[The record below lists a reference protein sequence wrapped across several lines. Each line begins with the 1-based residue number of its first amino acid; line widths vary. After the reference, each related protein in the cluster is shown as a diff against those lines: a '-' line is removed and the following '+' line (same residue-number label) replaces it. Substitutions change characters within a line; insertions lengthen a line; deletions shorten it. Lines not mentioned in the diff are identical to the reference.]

1 LEDKVVGFNVFV
13 TRRIPEPGL
22 ELLRRHCEIV
32 DVNPEDR
39 VLEKSELIRSIRGR
53 DGVLSSLTDRID
65 AEVLEAARGIKGFAN
80 YAVGYDNID
89 VKRAAELGIQV
100 TNTPGILTDATADLA
115 WALLLAAGRR
125 IAEGDRMMRAGEFRG
140 WAPMLLLGADVVGR
154 TLGIVGAGRIGSA
167 VAIRSVGFRMR
178 VLYCDTRRNE
188 EIERAVGAQQVDL
201 SMLLR
206 ESDFVSLHVAFTPET
221 HHLIGASQLAMMKP
235 TAVLVNTS
243 RGAVIDERA
252 LVAALRERRIGAVGL
267 DVYED
272 EPRLKPGLAELPNVV
287 LAPHIGS
294 ATVETRSRMALTA
307 AENLIAMLEGRRP
320 PNLVTA

>member
-1 LEDKVVGFNVFV
+1 VGFNVFV
-13 TRRIPEPGL
+13 TRQIPEPGL
-22 ELLRRHCEIV
+22 ELLRKRCEIV

-39 VLEKSELIRSIRGR
+39 VLGKHELIQSIRGR
-53 DGVLSSLTDRID
+53 DGVLCSLTDRID
-65 AEVLEAARGIKGFAN
+65 AEVLEAARGTKGFAN

-125 IAEGDRMMRAGEFRG
+125 IAEGDRMMRAGEFG
-140 WAPMLLLGADVVGR
+140 SWAPMMLLGADVVRR

-167 VAIRSVGFRMR
+167 VAMRSVGFRMR

-188 EIERAVGAQQVDL
+188 EIERAVDAKRVDL
-201 SMLLR
+201 STLLR

-221 HHLIGASQLAMMKP
+221 HHLIGAPQLAMMKP
-235 TAVLVNTS
+235 TAVLINTS
-243 RGAVIDERA
+243 RGAVIDESA
-252 LVAALRERRIGAVGL
+252 LVAALRERQIAAAGL
-267 DVYED
+267 DVYEE

-294 ATVETRSRMALTA
+294 ATIETRSRMALLA